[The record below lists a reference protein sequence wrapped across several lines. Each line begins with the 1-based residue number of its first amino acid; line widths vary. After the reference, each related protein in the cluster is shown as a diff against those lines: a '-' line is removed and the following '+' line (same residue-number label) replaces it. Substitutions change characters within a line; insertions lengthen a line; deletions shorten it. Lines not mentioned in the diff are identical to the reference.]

1 MNCGPEMFSQH
12 RAPGSDCKTL
22 RPDTG
27 DEIYQFFWTYGLMI
41 LSIFHGSSKCYP
53 YLGQEMLMNNIFQ
66 EPQNF
71 CVLTYSTIRSVS

>member
-1 MNCGPEMFSQH
+1 MNCGPEMVSQH
-12 RAPGSDCKTL
+12 SAPGSDCKTL

-41 LSIFHGSSKCYP
+41 LSIFHGSSKCYL
-53 YLGQEMLMNNIFQ
+53 YLGQEMLMSNIFQ